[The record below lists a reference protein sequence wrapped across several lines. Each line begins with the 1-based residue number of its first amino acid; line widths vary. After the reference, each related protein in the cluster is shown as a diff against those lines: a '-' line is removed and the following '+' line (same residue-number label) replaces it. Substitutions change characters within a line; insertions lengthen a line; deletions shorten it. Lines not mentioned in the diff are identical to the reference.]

1 MAHSSLVC
9 VNIQIC
15 FTPCLRII
23 SWNISPPFIPT
34 KLWSIS
40 GCRNGC
46 RGCTSLKRSSVRL
59 KAGLGVGRCCDAT
72 AAACADRVAVS
83 DTFRFDVDFGCD
95 CAPLLYGEMAAGAGV
110 EENRRALGRH
120 WTTRLAV
127 LACNMLAVFIRAG
140 KRRCREWRV
149 SVVESGKE
157 IESRQWISKSRKAA
171 GASCPIFAPR
181 ARHRGTCMRCSMSS
195 RG

>member
-1 MAHSSLVC
+1 MTHSSLVRA
-9 VNIQIC
+9 NIQMC
-15 FTPCLRII
+15 FTPCLFII

-83 DTFRFDVDFGCD
+83 DTFRFAVDFDWDG
-95 CAPLLYGEMAAGAGV
+95 AALLYCEMAAGAGV
-110 EENRRALGRH
+110 EENRRAFGRH
-120 WTTRLAV
+120 WTARLAV
-127 LACNMLAVFIRAG
+127 LACNMLAVFIRADG
-140 KRRCREWRV
+140 RRC
-149 SVVESGKE
+149 
-157 IESRQWISKSRKAA
+157 
-171 GASCPIFAPR
+171 
-181 ARHRGTCMRCSMSS
+181 
-195 RG
+195 